1 MKYDFVEIGTCD
13 YHTLLEGCKP
23 TEVGLSV
30 EPIKTYLDRLP
41 NKPNVTK
48 VNVAISSENKMVD
61 LFWVEPHNQE
71 KFNIGFTKGWGT
83 IIKPHRG
90 HSDAETMLSTG
101 MLSKHQVEAIT
112 WSTLVQRYDI
122 ESVNYVKIDAEGHDC
137 IIVNSILE
145 SSVYPNKISFEKT
158 HCPIDE
164 LTNTSKRLIENN
176 YRLIENLE
184 DMVWVKSD
192 T

>member
-1 MKYDFVEIGTCD
+1 MKYNFVEIGTCD
-13 YHTLLEGCKP
+13 YHTLLEGANSN
-23 TEVGLSV
+23 EIGLSV

-41 NKPNVTK
+41 DKPNVTK

-61 LFWVEPHNQE
+61 LFWVEPSNQD
-71 KFNIGFTKGWGT
+71 KFNLGFTKGWGT

-90 HSDAETMLSTG
+90 HSEAEMMLSTG

-122 ESVNYVKIDAEGHDC
+122 ESVDYVKIDAEGHDC

-145 SSVYPNKISFEKT
+145 SSVHPNKISFEKT
-158 HCPIDE
+158 HCPTDE
-164 LTNTSKRLIENN
+164 ITSVSENLINSNYKLIED
-176 YRLIENLE
+176 LE
-184 DMVWVKSD
+184 DMVWVKV
-192 T
+192 